1 MKKHHWGEGELS
13 QWKALKIVLPQQPL
27 PLDSES
33 GTQSYA
39 EYLILIASSLLAKSV
54 IHTAY
59 YIECGGL
66 CLMCTYYTVCLQFG

>member
-1 MKKHHWGEGELS
+1 M
-13 QWKALKIVLPQQPL
+13 
-27 PLDSES
+27 ES
-33 GTQSYA
+33 VEDCSTTTTPTPRLRVWYPEYA